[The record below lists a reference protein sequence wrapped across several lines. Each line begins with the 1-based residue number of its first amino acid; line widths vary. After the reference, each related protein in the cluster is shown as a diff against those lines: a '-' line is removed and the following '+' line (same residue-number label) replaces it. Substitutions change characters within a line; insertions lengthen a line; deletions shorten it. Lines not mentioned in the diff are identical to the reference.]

1 MGWRKSGAFR
11 EPEEV
16 LVLTCDVCECDIGHE
31 DGRRPRPHLRLTR
44 HPNAGGM
51 DDHDPAVI
59 LCSRHC
65 LSAYADK
72 ITDLNREPPSGSRGK
87 SARRGS

>member
-16 LVLTCDVCECDIGHE
+16 LVLTCDVCECDIGFE
-31 DGRRPRPHLRLTR
+31 DGRRPLPHLRMTR

-51 DDHDPAVI
+51 DDQAPATI
-59 LCSRHC
+59 LCSSDC
-65 LSAYADK
+65 LSAYAANL
-72 ITDLNREPPSGSRGK
+72 TDLNRGSP
-87 SARRGS
+87 APRR

>member
-16 LVLTCDVCECDIGHE
+16 LILTCDVCECDIGNE
-31 DGRRPRPHLRLTR
+31 DGRRPFPYLRLTR

-51 DDHDPAVI
+51 DDQDPATI
-59 LCSRHC
+59 LCSRDC
-65 LSAYADK
+65 LSAYAAK
-72 ITDLNREPPSGSRGK
+72 LTDLNRTPP
-87 SARRGS
+87 APRR